1 MASDI
6 DDLRLF
12 TRIVSGGSLSEAA
25 RRLNSSLPVMSRR
38 LAAMEARLGTRLIE
52 RGPRRFVLTDEGSLL
67 FERGM
72 TILDQVDELETQVRI
87 RTTGLTGH
95 IRVGTPNQIGRQ
107 RFAPLIATFSRL
119 YPQVTI
125 ELVLTDNRVDV
136 VGDELDV
143 GLHIDE
149 PQDGNTVVRKILS
162 SRRVI
167 CAAPA
172 YLVANGVP
180 EAPDDLL
187 RHNCL
192 CLVRGRHV
200 FNTWS
205 VAVGGSRRD
214 VQVSGSLTSNS
225 AEVLHGWA
233 RAGTGIVFKALWD
246 IEEDLAAGHLVEVL
260 REYRSDQMNLY
271 ATYPSKAYLPRR
283 VRVFLDYLIAP
294 ALADPQTARPAEA
307 PVHRAAGLHNA

>member
-12 TRIVSGGSLSEAA
+12 TRIVAAGSLSEAA

-38 LAAMEARLGTRLIE
+38 LAAMEARLGTRLID
-52 RGPRRFVLTDEGSLL
+52 RGTRRFVLTDEGNLL
-67 FERGM
+67 FERGT
-72 TILDQVDELETQVRI
+72 TILDQVDELETQVRV

-95 IRVGTPNQIGRQ
+95 IRVGTPNQIGRH
-107 RFAPLIATFSRL
+107 RFAPLIGAFSQL
-119 YPQVTI
+119 YPQLTI
-125 ELVLTDNRVDV
+125 ELVLTDSRVDV

-172 YLVANGVP
+172 YLDANGAPIAP
-180 EAPDDLL
+180 EDLL
-187 RHNCL
+187 QHNCL

-205 VAVGGSRRD
+205 VAVGGTRRD
-214 VQVSGSLTSNS
+214 LQVAGSLTSNS

-233 RAGTGIVFKALWD
+233 LAGAGIVFKALWD
-246 IEEDLAAGHLVEVL
+246 IEDDLKEGRLVEVL
-260 REYRSDQMNLY
+260 GDYRSDQMNLY

-283 VRVFLDYLIAP
+283 VRVFLDYMIA
-294 ALADPQTARPAEA
+294 
-307 PVHRAAGLHNA
+307 AA